1 MTNAIILPLP
11 SSPERSR
18 LLSVDLIRRR
28 ALERLYRRRYA
39 VEGLIQSLEEYQ
51 LAHEN
56 APGECISLRTAA
68 MWS

>member
-1 MTNAIILPLP
+1 
-11 SSPERSR
+11 
-18 LLSVDLIRRR
+18 
-28 ALERLYRRRYA
+28 
-39 VEGLIQSLEEYQ
+39 VEGLIHSLEEYQ